1 MSTIPPNKV
10 FYNDDAERQLRVK
23 QPAPGNPFNRS
34 NAGTNWSPEEREKL
48 KLCFASGM
56 SLAEIANEHG
66 RTAGAI
72 LGKLME
78 HRLLV
83 QDRNGF
89 YYKVSPDAWCSY
101 HDARHADAGAPA

>member
-1 MSTIPPNKV
+1 MSET
-10 FYNDDAERQLRVK
+10 
-23 QPAPGNPFNRS
+23 FNRS
-34 NAGTNWSPEEREKL
+34 NAGTTWTPEERAQL
-48 KLCFASGM
+48 KARFESGM
-56 SLAEIANEHG
+56 SLADMANAHG

-78 HRLLV
+78 HRLLI

-101 HDARHADAGAPA
+101 HDARHADAGGSA